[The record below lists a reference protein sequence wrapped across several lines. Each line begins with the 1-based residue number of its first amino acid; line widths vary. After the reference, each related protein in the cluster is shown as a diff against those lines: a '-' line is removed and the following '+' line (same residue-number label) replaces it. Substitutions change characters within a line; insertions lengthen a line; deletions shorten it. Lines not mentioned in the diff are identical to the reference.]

1 MNLYSK
7 IVPLIVALAL
17 VFSSCSDKE
26 SLKEKEMKK
35 MQEQLSGVKVDF
47 YKAVKVTV
55 RSTAAMPN
63 DPEFVKAR
71 KAMLSLATGLFQ
83 YQVGPDGQV
92 IRDSSRMDVMD
103 IFTMAKTFYSAKDV
117 LLKTDEDSLPTI
129 VENVLFIMSGLKS
142 SDLKSFGYFNNYN
155 ANYEHAILGATW
167 TASHVAPKEFALY
180 EFYKT
185 DEDKISDKEMMVVV
199 KIAKALIFL
208 NNEYYYHSKEKSDQ
222 YLESV
227 EANKEYFIKNPF
239 MTIFP
244 EAANI
249 TPEHQYYQLHC
260 LGYIMRS
267 LAEVEMDMQDE
278 ADEDMVKF
286 VEEAEKG
293 GGDNELIWM
302 VGAYNNIKKEDK
314 EKALVYLNKLEK
326 SDKIGAPE
334 KQAVTDIKKYMEDRD
349 SEKALTKFKDKFALM
364 SISYDLLK
372 ARLAETKQIQEFK
385 KSKEGD
391 KFFGIQ
397 KAIDDKSEL
406 VNSLGN
412 TMNSDSLSNKAT
424 DLVKDIFGK

>member
-1 MNLYSK
+1 MKLFVK
-7 IVPLIVALAL
+7 FLVPVVLTALI
-17 VFSSCSDKE
+17 FSACKDEE
-26 SLKEKEMKK
+26 SLKEKEIKK
-35 MQEQLSGVKVDF
+35 MKEQLASTKVDF
-47 YKAVKVTV
+47 YKSVKVTV
-55 RSTAAMPN
+55 RSTAAMPK
-63 DPEFVKAR
+63 DPEFAEAR
-71 KAMLSLATGLFQ
+71 KAMISLATGLFQ
-83 YQVGPDGQV
+83 YQVDADGKV
-92 IRDSSRMDVMD
+92 LLDSTKMTPMD
-103 IFTMAKTFYSAKDV
+103 IVTMIKTFYSAKDI

-129 VENVLFIMSGLKS
+129 VENVLYVLSGGKS
-142 SDLKSFGYFNNYN
+142 SSLNSFGYFKSYN

-185 DEDKISDKEMMVVV
+185 DEDQISDKEMMVVV
-199 KIAKALIFL
+199 KIAKSLIFL
-208 NNEYYYHSKEKSDQ
+208 NNEYYYHSKEKADQ
-222 YLESV
+222 YLETV
-227 EANKEYFIKNPF
+227 EANKDYFIKNPF

-249 TPEHQYYQLHC
+249 TPEMQYYQLHC
-260 LGYIMRS
+260 LGYVMRA
-267 LAEVEMDMQDE
+267 LAEEKMDMMDE
-278 ADEDMVKF
+278 CDEDMEKF

-326 SDKIGAPE
+326 SDKIGDPE

-349 SEKALTKFKDKFALM
+349 PDKALTKFKDKFALI

-372 ARLAETKQIQEFK
+372 ARMAETKQIQEFK

-397 KAIDDKSEL
+397 KTIDEKSEML
-406 VNSLGN
+406 NSMSGGA
-412 TMNSDSLSNKAT
+412 DSLTSKAGSF
-424 DLVKDIFGK
+424 VKNLFGK